1 MRWTWKQ
8 IKCVQKLIYHPGT
21 HTKRHTH
28 FSIVQYSTILTEP
41 PPPPSEDSPGEC
53 VIRVSSCP
61 LLLSPDILLWL
72 DVWREW
78 HFDKMNFP
86 QASLRED
93 ALMSQSVG
101 LSQQQ
106 TGVGLHQR
114 GRENCHCCGFFDTV
128 VWWWWCSKGSCVNCW
143 CQQFLTTKA
152 KNHRKVIILISNVH
166 RKTKVTVCHHQNSPR
181 SYMPCRQDED
191 ITVFFFFLLYW
202 KEQISSVCLLFDSH
216 HRNIR
221 IIWIHSV
228 CCLQMQGEHAWHGF
242 LLCALG

>member
-191 ITVFFFFLLYW
+191 ITVLFFFVFFFCIE
-202 KEQISSVCLLFDSH
+202 KSK
-216 HRNIR
+216 
-221 IIWIHSV
+221 
-228 CCLQMQGEHAWHGF
+228 
-242 LLCALG
+242 